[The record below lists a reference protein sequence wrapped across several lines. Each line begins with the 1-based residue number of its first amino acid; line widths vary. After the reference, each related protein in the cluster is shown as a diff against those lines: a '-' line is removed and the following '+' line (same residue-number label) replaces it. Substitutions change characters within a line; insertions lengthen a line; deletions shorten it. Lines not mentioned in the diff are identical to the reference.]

1 MWERMESLS
10 EVIKQTWDEELPAH
24 NLLDLSSKLKSMM
37 SSLRQWSKE
46 HFGSVT
52 KELEQ
57 AKTELEQLLMQDPV
71 GNQVAIKH
79 IQYKMDELLYRE
91 EMMWLQRSRISWLR
105 EGDRNTNFFHR
116 KAAWRAKKNKI
127 RRLKAE
133 DGRYI
138 ENKKEMEEMAT
149 TFFKNLY
156 TRDETICPE
165 PLLDMIQNKVNGNMN
180 DALCKP
186 FTDDEISDALFQI
199 GPLKAPGPDGF
210 PARFFQRNWEVCKD
224 HQGVRL

>member
-1 MWERMESLS
+1 MSSRSDHCPILLKAEMATREKGFKRCFRYEIMWERMESLS
-10 EVIKQTWDEELPAH
+10 EVIKQTWDEELLTH

-105 EGDRNTNFFHR
+105 EGDRNTNFFHQ

-127 RRLKAE
+127 RRRQKIIDILRIKKRWRKWRQLSSKISILE
-133 DGRYI
+133 MKRY
-138 ENKKEMEEMAT
+138 A
-149 TFFKNLY
+149 
-156 TRDETICPE
+156 
-165 PLLDMIQNKVNGNMN
+165 QNHS
-180 DALCKP
+180 L
-186 FTDDEISDALFQI
+186 I
-199 GPLKAPGPDGF
+199 
-210 PARFFQRNWEVCKD
+210 
-224 HQGVRL
+224 

>member
-1 MWERMESLS
+1 MESLS

-57 AKTELEQLLMQDPV
+57 AKKELEQLLLQDPV

-105 EGDRNTNFFHR
+105 EGDRNTSFFHR

-133 DGRYI
+133 DSRYI
-138 ENKKEMEEMAT
+138 ENKKEMEEMTT

-156 TRDETICPE
+156 TRDDTISPE
-165 PLLDMIQNKVNGNMN
+165 PLLDMIHNKVN
-180 DALCKP
+180 
-186 FTDDEISDALFQI
+186 DDIYSLIDIVTQ
-199 GPLKAPGPDGF
+199 
-210 PARFFQRNWEVCKD
+210 Q
-224 HQGVRL
+224 

>member
-1 MWERMESLS
+1 MGTNGFSAGGH
-10 EVIKQTWDEELPAH
+10 QTDLGLPAH
-24 NLLDLSSKLKSMM
+24 NLLELSSKLKSMM
-37 SSLRQWSKE
+37 GSLRQWSKE
-46 HFGSVT
+46 HFGFVT

-156 TRDETICPE
+156 TREETICPE
-165 PLLDMIQNKVNGNMN
+165 PLLDMIQNSVNGNMN
-180 DALCKP
+180 EALCKP
-186 FTDDEISDALFQI
+186 FTDDEISYAYS
-199 GPLKAPGPDGF
+199 
-210 PARFFQRNWEVCKD
+210 
-224 HQGVRL
+224 RLVL